1 MHPPSDDTLPHFLTR
16 RVSETSAECLRV
28 AVWLSAA
35 HLRINRLLTQPR
47 QALREIQMHRSA
59 IALTTAAD
67 GVPATGERHR
77 PRLVRRSSEISGTA
91 LAQRLCCYEVLDD
104 AARLAHAYIDSLSSR
119 PVGASAPLAE
129 LVSRLARP
137 LSDDGEDPR
146 TVIEDLAR
154 DVEPGLVAS
163 AGPRYF
169 GFVIGGALPVAV
181 AADWL
186 TSAWDQN
193 AGIHAASPAL
203 AVAHKVAAGWVRDLL
218 GLPADCSVGIVTGT
232 QMAHFTCL
240 AAARHAVLR
249 DAGWDVEAQGLQ
261 GAPALRVI
269 ASEQIHVTIPVACR
283 MLGLGAERVRLVPTD
298 DQGRMVAA
306 ELETALAE
314 QAGPT
319 IVCAQAGEINTGAFD
334 PLADIVELCRAHDAW
349 CHIDGAFG
357 LWAAL
362 STRRRGLLR
371 GFEQADSWATDG
383 HKWLNVPYD
392 CGLAVVADSS
402 AHRAAMTSTSAYI
415 PAHDMDIP
423 CGLGLDTRVL
433 AARAGGAALCRTAL
447 VGTNRTR
454 QADRWLLRSRRADGQ
469 PACGGRR
476 GRGIER
482 CRSEPG
488 ARALRRRRPGH
499 EPGDRTHPG
508 GWDLLGERQ
517 HVSRPDRH
525 ADLGRGLANHCR

>member
-1 MHPPSDDTLPHFLTR
+1 M
-16 RVSETSAECLRV
+16 
-28 AVWLSAA
+28 
-35 HLRINRLLTQPR
+35 
-47 QALREIQMHRSA
+47 
-59 IALTTAAD
+59 
-67 GVPATGERHR
+67 
-77 PRLVRRSSEISGTA
+77 
-91 LAQRLCCYEVLDD
+91 
-104 AARLAHAYIDSLSSR
+104 
-119 PVGASAPLAE
+119 
-129 LVSRLARP
+129 
-137 LSDDGEDPR
+137 
-146 TVIEDLAR
+146 IEDLAR

-193 AGIHAASPAL
+193 AGIHEASPAL

-218 GLPADCSVGIVTGT
+218 GLPADSGVGIVTGC

-269 ASEQIHVTIPVACR
+269 ASEQIHVTVPVACR

-306 ELETALAE
+306 ELETALGE

-334 PLADIVELCRAHDAW
+334 PLADIVELCRARDAW

-362 STRRRGLLR
+362 SPRRRGLLQ
-371 GFEQADSWATDG
+371 GFEHADSWATDG

-392 CGLAVVADSS
+392 CGIAVVADAS

-415 PAHDMDIP
+415 PAHERDVP
-423 CGLGLDTRVL
+423 WGLDWSPEFSKRARGVPLYAALRSLGRTGLAELIDGCCDHAEQMAERLAQADGVEVLNEVVLNQVLVRFDDDDRATNRVIERTQEDGTCWVSGSTFRGQTVMRISVVGWQTTADDVNRSAEAIL
-433 AARAGGAALCRTAL
+433 AAARA
-447 VGTNRTR
+447 
-454 QADRWLLRSRRADGQ
+454 S
-469 PACGGRR
+469 
-476 GRGIER
+476 
-482 CRSEPG
+482 
-488 ARALRRRRPGH
+488 
-499 EPGDRTHPG
+499 
-508 GWDLLGERQ
+508 
-517 HVSRPDRH
+517 
-525 ADLGRGLANHCR
+525 